1 MDRRV
6 TYISRMGALAALAAA
21 AAFAIP
27 AGVAGGASAPSSA
40 RAADA
45 ARLVAASTPA
55 TCVVHSLPSFT
66 AQGEFGTT
74 ATVADVV
81 EVECDPLLY
90 GTGSEITVSASQLFS
105 RCGEA
110 LTWYVTSPFKEVVNT
125 RSVTL
130 TLDADGNATVALI
143 AGPGCQAGESLVSAH
158 MDNAPF
164 ESFTTSF
171 SVLPP
176 GETPEGVS
184 ALPAAQVEDAQSGAV
199 ATIVEAEFP
208 GRAEQQIR
216 IASGEMLSRCQN
228 APHLHWI
235 REDRTGAEGV
245 SEVNGLALDNGGN
258 AFVLLIGDSSC
269 YPGSSLIEAD
279 LESKPFTTLTT
290 GFTIE
295 SPQPTAEPSLTIEKR
310 QQIAGG
316 ASGFTTAPLTGIVG
330 QTVDYQI
337 VVSNTANVSETISEF
352 VDPHCDAET
361 LGGGPG
367 TSPLT
372 PGQSTTFTCRHVLST
387 VGTYINQASATAR
400 TAGGNPLTQI
410 SNEVEVTAAKPDFTI
425 EKFQQIAGSQGGFVI
440 TPLTGVLGETVD
452 YQVIVKDTGETT
464 LAMSDFTDAHC
475 DPGTIAGG
483 PGSALL
489 APGEQSIYTCQHVL
503 ASVGPY
509 INEASVTATPPGS
522 QAMPPKHS
530 APVEVIVGQAPVV
543 GFTVAK
549 RQRVGGAGDFTAA
562 RLETTVGQTV
572 EYEIVVSNTGN
583 APLTIAHFTDA
594 HCDGATIAG
603 GPGAMAVAPATS
615 TTFTCQHVLMSPGI
629 YENEASVAAG
639 AAGQEP
645 MVLTSP
651 MVEVLAKVEVR
662 AQAPG
667 KPLVQPPPQV
677 GVLARCEASPRM
689 GGISGPQRR
698 PFTVRVSS
706 RGVKR
711 ITFYIDGHRVR
722 TLQRSQAKGGQFS
735 IKINPRRLS
744 YGPHR
749 VSFRTVMLNPTCATA
764 ASARTFVRPF
774 AARVAPRFTG

>member
-1 MDRRV
+1 MDWHV
-6 TYISRMGALAALAAA
+6 TSISRIGALAALAAA

-40 RAADA
+40 RAADG
-45 ARLVAASTPA
+45 ARLVAPSTPA

-105 RCGEA
+105 RCGET

-352 VDPHCDAET
+352 VDPHCDAGT

-410 SNEVEVTAAKPDFTI
+410 SNEVEVTAAPPPKPDFTI
-425 EKFQQIAGSQGGFVI
+425 EKLQQIAGSQGGFVT
-440 TPLTGVLGETVD
+440 TPLTGAVGETVD
-452 YQVIVKDTGETT
+452 YQVIVKDTGDTT

-489 APGEQSIYTCQHVL
+489 TPGEQSIYTCQHVL
-503 ASVGPY
+503 ASVGTY
-509 INEASVTATPPGS
+509 INEASVTATSPGGP
-522 QAMPPKHS
+522 AMPRSS
-530 APVEVIVGQAPVV
+530 APVEVTVGPAPVAS
-543 GFTVAK
+543 FTVAK

-562 RLETTVGQTV
+562 PLAATVGQTV
-572 EYEIVVSNTGN
+572 EYEIVVSSTGN

-594 HCDGATIAG
+594 HCDAGTIAG
-603 GPGAMAVAPATS
+603 GPGAMAVAPGTS
-615 TTFTCQHVLMSPGI
+615 TTFTCQHVLTSPGI
-629 YENEASVAAG
+629 YENEATVTGG

-645 MVLTSP
+645 MALQSP
-651 MVEVLAKVEVR
+651 KVEVL

-667 KPLVQPPPQV
+667 KPLVQPQPKV

-722 TLQRSQAKGGQFS
+722 TLQRSQARGGQFS
-735 IKINPRRLS
+735 VKINPRRLS

-749 VSFRTVMLNPTCATA
+749 VSFKTVMVNPTCATA

>member
-1 MDRRV
+1 MDVRV
-6 TYISRMGALAALAAA
+6 RCIARMAAFAALLVTAALAIPVGVSGAATARSGARVADSTARVAA
-21 AAFAIP
+21 AAT
-27 AGVAGGASAPSSA
+27 AG
-40 RAADA
+40 
-45 ARLVAASTPA
+45 
-55 TCVVHSLPSFT
+55 CIVHSLPTFT

-74 ATVADVV
+74 ATVADVI

-90 GTGSEITVSASQLFS
+90 GTGSKITVSAPQLFS
-105 RCGEA
+105 RCGTA
-110 LTWYVTSPFKEVVNT
+110 LTWYALSPYREVANT
-125 RSVTL
+125 PNVSL
-130 TLDADGNATVALI
+130 ALDADGNATVALI
-143 AGPGCQAGESLVSAH
+143 AGPQCQAGESLISAH
-158 MDNAPF
+158 MDEPPF

-176 GETPEGVS
+176 GETPEGVM
-184 ALPAAQVEDAQSGAV
+184 ALPAAQVEDAGSSSV
-199 ATIVEAEFP
+199 ATIIQAEFP

-216 IASGEMLSRCQN
+216 IASNEMLSRCGI

-235 REDRTGAEGV
+235 RPDRTGVEGV
-245 SEVNGLALDNGGN
+245 SEVNGLGLDNDGN
-258 AFVLLIGDSSC
+258 TFVLLIGDASC

-290 GFTIE
+290 EFAIE
-295 SPQPTAEPSLTIEKR
+295 PPQPTAEPAFTIEKQ
-310 QQIAGG
+310 QQIAGSG
-316 ASGFTTAPLTGIVG
+316 HGFTTSPLQGLVG
-330 QTVDYQI
+330 QTVEYEI
-337 VVSNTANVSETISEF
+337 VVTNTASVPETLSEF
-352 VDPHCDAET
+352 ADPHCDAGT
-361 LGGGPG
+361 IGGGPEAE
-367 TSPLT
+367 PLAS
-372 PGQSTTFTCRHVLST
+372 GQSTTFTCRHVLSS
-387 VGTYINQASATAR
+387 VGAYVNQASVTAR
-400 TAGGNPLTQI
+400 SSGGNPLTQP
-410 SNEVEVTAAKPDFTI
+410 SNPVEVTAAKPDFTI

-452 YQVIVKDTGETT
+452 YQIIVKDTGETT
-464 LAMSDFTDAHC
+464 LAMSDFTDARC

-483 PGSALL
+483 PGPALL

-509 INEASVTATPPGS
+509 INEASVTATPPGG
-522 QAMPPKHS
+522 QAMPPKNS

-543 GFTVAK
+543 GFTVGK

-562 RLETTVGQTV
+562 PLAATVGQTV
-572 EYEIVVSNTGN
+572 EYEIVVKNTGN
-583 APLTIAHFTDA
+583 APLTIADFTDA
-594 HCDGATIAG
+594 PCDAGTIAG
-603 GPGAMAVAPATS
+603 GPGASPLAPGAS
-615 TTFTCQHVLMSPGI
+615 TTFTCQHVLTSPGKYI
-629 YENEASVAAG
+629 NKASVAAG
-639 AAGQEP
+639 A
-645 MVLTSP
+645 MTSP
-651 MVEVLAKVEVR
+651 SNEVEVL

-667 KPLVQPPPQV
+667 KQLVQPPPQV

-735 IKINPRRLS
+735 IKINPRRLK

-749 VSFRTVMLNPTCATA
+749 VSFKTVEINPSCATT

-774 AARVAPRFTG
+774 TARVAPRFTG

>member
-6 TYISRMGALAALAAA
+6 TYISRMGAFAALAAA

-45 ARLVAASTPA
+45 ARLVAPSTPA

-216 IASGEMLSRCQN
+216 IASDEMLSRCQN
-228 APHLHWI
+228 APHVHWI
-235 REDRTGAEGV
+235 REDRTGVVGV
-245 SEVNGLALDNGGN
+245 SEVNGLALDNDGN

-269 YPGSSLIEAD
+269 YPGGSLIEAD

-352 VDPHCDAET
+352 VDPHCDAGT

-400 TAGGNPLTQI
+400 TAGGKPLTQI
-410 SNEVEVTAAKPDFTI
+410 SNEVEVTAAPKPGFTI
-425 EKFQQIAGSQGGFVI
+425 EKLQQIAGSQGGFVT

-452 YQVIVKDTGETT
+452 YQVIVKDIGETT

-503 ASVGPY
+503 ASVGKY
-509 INEASVTATPPGS
+509 INEASVTATPPGGPAVTES
-522 QAMPPKHS
+522 S
-530 APVEVIVGQAPVV
+530 LRVEVTVGPPPAAAAVVV
-543 GFTVAK
+543 GFTVGK

-562 RLETTVGQTV
+562 PLAATVGQTV
-572 EYEIVVSNTGN
+572 EYEIVVSNTGS
-583 APLTIAHFTDA
+583 APLTFAHFTDA
-594 HCDGATIAG
+594 HCDAATIAG
-603 GPGAMAVAPATS
+603 GPGATAVAPGTS
-615 TTFTCQHVLMSPGI
+615 TTFTCQHVLTSPGK
-629 YENEASVAAG
+629 YDNEASVAGA

-651 MVEVLAKVEVR
+651 MVEVLA
-662 AQAPG
+662 QAPG
-667 KPLVQPPPQV
+667 KQLVQPPPQV

-711 ITFYIDGHRVR
+711 ITFYIDGHRMR

-749 VSFRTVMLNPTCATA
+749 VSFRMVMVNPTCATA